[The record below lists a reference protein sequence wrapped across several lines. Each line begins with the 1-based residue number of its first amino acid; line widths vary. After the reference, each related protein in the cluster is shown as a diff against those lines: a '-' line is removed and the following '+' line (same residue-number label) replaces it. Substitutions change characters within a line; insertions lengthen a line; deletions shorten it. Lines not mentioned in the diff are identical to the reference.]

1 MRDLQDSRKEID
13 IIDEQ
18 IIRLFEK
25 RMDICKDVAAYKL
38 HTGKPV
44 LDRKRELGE
53 LNWDKDTCN
62 ND

>member
-25 RMDICKDVAAYKL
+25 RMDICKDEIGRAHV
-38 HTGKPV
+38 
-44 LDRKRELGE
+44 
-53 LNWDKDTCN
+53 
-62 ND
+62 